1 MRGARYRYMTFDDRQ
16 QAGQR
21 GAAKEVIFPGFR
33 PDGNGERRAV
43 FTVCEFQNRTSQNFT
58 EILGNLKK
66 GERRVR
72 SRLFRVLGSDHLYFW
87 RLLDFFCRPP
97 PRAH

>member
-1 MRGARYRYMTFDDRQ
+1 MATQNSAALKQARSGGAAPRAGARCPLPVPMTFDDRQ

-43 FTVCEFQNRTSQNFT
+43 FTVCEFQNRTSQKSWET
-58 EILGNLKK
+58 
-66 GERRVR
+66 
-72 SRLFRVLGSDHLYFW
+72 
-87 RLLDFFCRPP
+87 
-97 PRAH
+97 

>member
-1 MRGARYRYMTFDDRQ
+1 MATQNSAALKQARSGGAAPRARGARYRYMTFDDRQ

-43 FTVCEFQNRTSQNFT
+43 FTVCEFQNRTSQKSWET
-58 EILGNLKK
+58 
-66 GERRVR
+66 
-72 SRLFRVLGSDHLYFW
+72 
-87 RLLDFFCRPP
+87 
-97 PRAH
+97 

>member
-1 MRGARYRYMTFDDRQ
+1 MATQNSAALKHERGAAPRAPTCARCPRYRYMTFDDRQ

-43 FTVCEFQNRTSQNFT
+43 FTVCEFQNRTSQKSWET
-58 EILGNLKK
+58 
-66 GERRVR
+66 
-72 SRLFRVLGSDHLYFW
+72 
-87 RLLDFFCRPP
+87 
-97 PRAH
+97 

>member
-1 MRGARYRYMTFDDRQ
+1 MLISKQDNTWQHRTARRSSKREAAERRPVRVRGARYRYMTFDDRQ

-43 FTVCEFQNRTSQNFT
+43 FTVCEFQNRTSQKSWET
-58 EILGNLKK
+58 
-66 GERRVR
+66 
-72 SRLFRVLGSDHLYFW
+72 
-87 RLLDFFCRPP
+87 
-97 PRAH
+97 

>member
-1 MRGARYRYMTFDDRQ
+1 MATHNSAALKQARSGGAAPRRRGARYRYMTFDDRQ

-43 FTVCEFQNRTSQNFT
+43 FTVCEFQNRTSQKSWET
-58 EILGNLKK
+58 
-66 GERRVR
+66 
-72 SRLFRVLGSDHLYFW
+72 
-87 RLLDFFCRPP
+87 
-97 PRAH
+97 

>member
-1 MRGARYRYMTFDDRQ
+1 MATQNSAALKQARSGGAARPVRVRGARYRYMTFDDRQ

-43 FTVCEFQNRTSQNFT
+43 FTVCEFQNRTSQKSWET
-58 EILGNLKK
+58 
-66 GERRVR
+66 
-72 SRLFRVLGSDHLYFW
+72 
-87 RLLDFFCRPP
+87 
-97 PRAH
+97 